1 MKRDDE
7 FLTQLV
13 ESLEN
18 AIDKL
23 EDSYYK
29 KDIDRFNQIKKMMLQ
44 INDKISMQIK

>member
-13 ESLEN
+13 ESLEM

-23 EDSYYK
+23 ENFYYK
-29 KDIDRFNQIKKMMLQ
+29 KDIEEFNRIKKMMLQ
-44 INDKISMQIK
+44 VNNQISMQIK